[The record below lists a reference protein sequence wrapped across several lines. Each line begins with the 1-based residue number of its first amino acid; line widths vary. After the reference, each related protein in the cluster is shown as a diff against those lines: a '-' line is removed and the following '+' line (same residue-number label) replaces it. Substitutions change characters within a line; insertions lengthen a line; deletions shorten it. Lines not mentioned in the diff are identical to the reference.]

1 MDLSLEEFET
11 IRKKSYQKGYE
22 IGRRIGFEEGYAQ
35 GMDYS
40 DSCLIARIEEL
51 EEDLENAVRDVYE

>member
-1 MDLSLEEFET
+1 MDLSLEELET
-11 IRKKSYQKGYE
+11 IREKSYQEGYE
-22 IGRRIGFEEGYAQ
+22 KGRRIGFEEGYAQ

-51 EEDLENAVRDVYE
+51 EEDLEDAERI